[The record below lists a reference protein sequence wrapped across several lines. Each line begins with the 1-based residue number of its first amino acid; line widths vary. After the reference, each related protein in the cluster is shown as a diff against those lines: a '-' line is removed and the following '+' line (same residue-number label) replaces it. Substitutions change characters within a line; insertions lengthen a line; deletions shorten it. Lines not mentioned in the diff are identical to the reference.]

1 MKSLQLSDHNNQSFR
16 RKTSTSNESWTNS
29 TLEKI
34 HLDRRIQNISV
45 PPFTFPV
52 SLTQKQ
58 PKIGQPV
65 RFIRRHTPIVKASPR
80 KCLTT
85 PVYNVSFL
93 LHPVTFNFQPVTHTE
108 EEKKNVVDRDTKAFR
123 TLRRSSRWNG
133 WLEDSIS
140 RHGAVPRRRGRITKT
155 TDSAETVVARHQR
168 RNSYGV
174 ISKADAWHQGS
185 TGIKRVGA
193 VKTVG
198 GTSTS
203 KAYRELRHYAKICI
217 LPLFHGVSSW
227 LEQDRVTPRE
237 LLILEDASAS
247 CQNLYDTW
255 LLS

>member
-16 RKTSTSNESWTNS
+16 RKISTSNESWTNS

-34 HLDRRIQNISV
+34 HLDRRIQKVSV

-58 PKIGQPV
+58 PKIGQSV

-155 TDSAETVVARHQR
+155 TDSAETAVAWHQR
-168 RNSYGV
+168 RNS
-174 ISKADAWHQGS
+174 
-185 TGIKRVGA
+185 
-193 VKTVG
+193 
-198 GTSTS
+198 
-203 KAYRELRHYAKICI
+203 
-217 LPLFHGVSSW
+217 
-227 LEQDRVTPRE
+227 
-237 LLILEDASAS
+237 
-247 CQNLYDTW
+247 
-255 LLS
+255 